1 MTFLNVFVSQI
12 YRTEGR
18 RKKNGQ
24 RTEKGER
31 IDRKDRWR
39 VEEERKGKL
48 LETFR

>member
-1 MTFLNVFVSQI
+1 MCLFHRF
-12 YRTEGR
+12 TEQRGGG
-18 RKKNGQ
+18 KKNGQ

-39 VEEERKGKL
+39 EEEERKGKL